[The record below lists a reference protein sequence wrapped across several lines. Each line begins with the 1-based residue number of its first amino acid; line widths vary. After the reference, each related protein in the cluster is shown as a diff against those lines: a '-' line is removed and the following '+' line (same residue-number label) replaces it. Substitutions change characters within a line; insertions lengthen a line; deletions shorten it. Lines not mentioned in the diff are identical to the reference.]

1 MLSRKRWILAT
12 GILVAGCCAALPFS
26 RRAVDDSYHHQPPQ
40 VPSTPENGGPQ
51 LHLAIGA
58 YPEAANRSQA
68 AGIQDHNRI
77 QSFQLRVP
85 VPAAR
90 KRGPVEPVPTIED
103 SYPPLIHGPLP
114 PPVTIHGD
122 VLETGVPG
130 LPSFAGAGEP
140 RYHRIQDGDTL
151 RALAERYLGDAG
163 QDKAI
168 YELNRSILVSP
179 DLLPLGQTLRI
190 PASR

>member
-40 VPSTPENGGPQ
+40 VPSTPGDGGPQ

-58 YPEAANRSQA
+58 HPETANRSQA

-77 QSFQLRVP
+77 QPFQLRVP
-85 VPAAR
+85 VPMAR
-90 KRGPVEPVPTIED
+90 KPDPVEPVPAIED
-103 SYPPLIHGPLP
+103 SYPLLIHGPLP
-114 PPVTIHGD
+114 PPVTIPGD
-122 VLETGVPG
+122 VLETGVRDQ
-130 LPSFAGAGEP
+130 PSFAEAGEP

-168 YELNRSILVSP
+168 YKLNRSILVSP

-190 PASR
+190 PGSR